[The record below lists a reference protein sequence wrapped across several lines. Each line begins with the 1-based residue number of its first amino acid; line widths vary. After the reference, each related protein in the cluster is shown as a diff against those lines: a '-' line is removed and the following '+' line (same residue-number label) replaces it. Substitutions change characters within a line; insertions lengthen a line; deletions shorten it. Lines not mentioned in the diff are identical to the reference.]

1 MRSFILTGLDI
12 TPGVKDGGFVFD
24 VVEEGGYALVSGSD
38 HSGELRTV
46 TQLPETMR
54 YNGKEYL
61 VIGFAENAFNHGEQ
75 VSDGTLWDVPKN
87 YVFAG
92 SWLYDNPRDKQIAL
106 RLQPGRPM
114 IVGIQHNNIYVNHCE
129 CGTDFAGKLIRDS
142 ECWNVNE
149 ELIRVFSDEIVDSVY
164 APNIFQLLEGEFK
177 VQMAAMLCDAA
188 DGRALIVGNTVYK
201 DFNNQWGL
209 LKGMSP
215 ENCRVQNKRHVIVE
229 CVMRND
235 GDSST
240 LEMLDV
246 VASRVEDLNVF

>member
-12 TPGVKDGGFVFD
+12 TPGVKDGGFIFN

-38 HSGELRTV
+38 HSSVLGTV
-46 TQLPETMR
+46 RQLPETMR

-61 VIGFAENAFNHGEQ
+61 VIGFAENAFSDEEQ
-75 VSDGTLWDVPKN
+75 VSNDTLWDVPKN

-92 SWLYDNPRDKQIAL
+92 SWLYDNSRDIQIDFN
-106 RLQPGRPM
+106 LQLGRPM

-129 CGTDFAGKLIRDS
+129 CGTDFAGILMKDS

-149 ELIRVFSDEIVDSVY
+149 ELIRAFSDEIVDPVY
-164 APNIFQLLEGEFK
+164 APNVFQLIEGEFK
-177 VQMAAMLCDAA
+177 VQMAAMLCDAV

-201 DFNNQWGL
+201 DFNNHWGL

-215 ENCRVQNKRHVIVE
+215 ENCRVQNKRHAIVE
-229 CVMRND
+229 CVMKNSND
-235 GDSST
+235 TST
-240 LEMLDV
+240 LKMINV
-246 VASRVEDLNVF
+246 VASQTENLKVF